1 MEAQNINNQDLAP
14 DTSESA
20 VRIADLHVIET
31 RIVRLLETAGRTV
44 AILSDDSDLGS
55 EFGDKRQTFEHY
67 VAQYMEL
74 LNDIQAGL
82 RRQFHYLASSGIA
95 TTNLPYR
102 RSVYG
107 EEKEFSSW
115 AQVVTVLRK
124 EMQTLLQELDVNVV
138 DTDRPSH

>member
-1 MEAQNINNQDLAP
+1 
-14 DTSESA
+14 
-20 VRIADLHVIET
+20 
-31 RIVRLLETAGRTV
+31 
-44 AILSDDSDLGS
+44 
-55 EFGDKRQTFEHY
+55 
-67 VAQYMEL
+67 MEL
-74 LNDIQAGL
+74 LNVTFQLHVLTPYPPYLWPSFKDIQAGL

>member
-1 MEAQNINNQDLAP
+1 MEVPDVINNQNLAP

-67 VAQYMEL
+67 VAEYMEL
-74 LNDIQAGL
+74 LNEIQTGL

-95 TTNLPYR
+95 TTNLPYSG
-102 RSVYG
+102 SVYG
-107 EEKEFSSW
+107 EEKEFYSW
-115 AQVVTVLRK
+115 VKVVSTLRT
-124 EMQTLLQELDVNVV
+124 EINSLLQSLQVKEATSEN
-138 DTDRPSH
+138 S